1 MGETT
6 EKQRASLKRKK
17 SYGFKEVVAPHFIL
31 KSSVCNAN
39 VRMKRKVKRLTRTKI
54 HKLV

>member
-31 KSSVCNAN
+31 KSSICNAN

-54 HKLV
+54 HKL